1 MTSKL
6 SSPFMA
12 NLRLVVCGSGK
23 GVRTLS
29 PKRVVSSFV
38 LMAREDQRVL
48 QCVHAAVDVGPGVQ
62 YGNQEGKG
70 AVGYVLRRAQHGL
83 DATIQQLT
91 IEAPR
96 VDARDGPQR
105 LDRKQAAQCR
115 QADLT
120 QVLPEAPHDFHKASA
135 QEVASLRIEGE
146 CVLGS
151 ADCRQ

>member
-1 MTSKL
+1 MASKL

-38 LMAREDQRVL
+38 LMAHEDQRAL
-48 QCVHAAVDVGPGVQ
+48 QCIHAAVDVGPGVE
-62 YGNQEGKG
+62 YGNQEGEG
-70 AVGYVLRRAQHGL
+70 AVGHVLRRAQHGL

-91 IEAPR
+91 IEALR
-96 VDARDGPQR
+96 IDVRDGPQC

-115 QADLT
+115 QADLM
-120 QVLPEAPHDFHKASA
+120 QFLPEEPHDFHKASA
-135 QEVASLRIEGE
+135 QEIASLLIEGE
-146 CVLGS
+146 CLLG
-151 ADCRQ
+151 

>member
-12 NLRLVVCGSGK
+12 NLRFVVCGSGK

-62 YGNQEGKG
+62 YGNQEGEG
-70 AVGYVLRRAQHGL
+70 GVGHALRRAQHRL

-91 IEAPR
+91 IEALWID
-96 VDARDGPQR
+96 VRDGRQC

-120 QVLPEAPHDFHKASA
+120 QFLPEAPHEFHKASA
-135 QEVASLRIEGE
+135 QEVPPLLI
-146 CVLGS
+146 
-151 ADCRQ
+151 